1 MKFYEGFD
9 NISFGM
15 NPDEIRTALKRKPKK
30 FYKVVGDAYASD
42 DYGDFLYAIMNIISH
57 NNIARHLCL

>member
-1 MKFYEGFD
+1 MYINEIYEGFD
-9 NISFGM
+9 NISFGV

-42 DYGDFLYAIMNIISH
+42 DYGDFFVCYNEHYIS
-57 NNIARHLCL
+57 